1 MQDQYLME
9 VPQHE
14 RIGMAVDEMTT
25 PRDGPLPA
33 TVRPL
38 LQPRSPLEMLRRTV
52 WGRHAG
58 WSLGISLL
66 RNLRMAHKTAL
77 VALALLLPGGLLIH
91 DTLELWRER
100 HALHLGAVSSFGQ
113 YRALTE
119 LNLTLDGLFQQM
131 LRREQN
137 LPADQLPM
145 RRQQEAT
152 QYTVLEDALDLRSGV
167 PGSASAIE
175 RMARQLATSRDAML
189 ARLDDDT
196 PAAIPG
202 TPSPRWIAVIAYA
215 RDLQA
220 LRLALSTERA
230 LALDADVGV
239 RMLRS
244 GLADPQFQLMANLGR
259 LGRLGQRL
267 YAELS
272 NEVKVRD
279 MGLLMA
285 RSELLLDQSLPMF
298 DYVRDQRLIDPGEAE
313 RLMARLQAFL
323 KTTDSLLRIAAVAP
337 GSELALRSEIDA
349 SAFARK
355 VSEAVEASARLQTL
369 ALDAMEARIQASYQ
383 QHNERLIARATVFL
397 LLTLLGLYLMVCLHR
412 VMSGGLATLCL
423 QLDEVGR
430 GNLAVRP
437 RGWGQDEIGHAL
449 NTLGESASGMSRI
462 FETLDHSVTS
472 MAVQAEEMGA
482 HQRSLQDSSRQ
493 MVDGITEGT
502 KLIRT
507 FDAALGQC
515 AEGVDAA
522 AEQVRGMRVEAQRSR
537 EAMSGLGQR
546 MARMQA
552 RSREINRVIGLV
564 ETVAFQTK
572 LLSLNASVEAARA
585 GSAGR
590 GFAVVAQE
598 VRALAQRSEDAARTI
613 RHIVGQSVADI
624 DDSRQVSDR
633 VGRVVSRTA
642 DEFQSLDA
650 RMSALLALARTSH
663 QQSSLVCGINRDM
676 APATAEQTRLV
687 RRCAEACEALR
698 GEGDALRHT
707 LDQVTPRG

>member
-1 MQDQYLME
+1 MKHQN
-9 VPQHE
+9 E

-25 PRDGPLPA
+25 SAEPREGPLPA
-33 TVRPL
+33 TGWYGLPL
-38 LQPRSPLEMLRRTV
+38 RGSLEMLRRTV
-52 WGRHAG
+52 WGHHAG

-91 DTLELWRER
+91 DTLELWRDR

-131 LRREQN
+131 LRREQK

-145 RRQQEAT
+145 LRQQEAT
-152 QYTVLEDALDLRSGV
+152 QYQVLEDALDSRYGA
-167 PGSASAIE
+167 PGRDTTRE
-175 RMARQLATSRDAML
+175 RMVRQLGTSRDAML
-189 ARLDDDT
+189 AHLDDDT
-196 PAAIPG
+196 PAAVPG
-202 TPSPRWIAVIAYA
+202 TPSPRWVAVIAYA
-215 RDLQA
+215 RELQA

-239 RMLRS
+239 KMLRS
-244 GLADPQFQLMANLGR
+244 GLADPQFQLMAHLGR
-259 LGRLGQRL
+259 LGRIGQRL
-267 YAELS
+267 YVEPS
-272 NEVKVRD
+272 NEVRVRD

-285 RSELLLDQSLPMF
+285 RAELLLDQSQPMF
-298 DYVRDQRLIDPGEAE
+298 GYVRDQRLVDPGEAE
-313 RLMARLQAFL
+313 RLMARLNAFL
-323 KTTDSLLRIAAVAP
+323 KTTESLLRIAAVAP

-349 SAFARK
+349 PSFARK
-355 VSEAVEASARLQTL
+355 VSDAVEASARLQTL
-369 ALDAMEARIQASYQ
+369 ALDAMGARIQASYQ
-383 QHNERLIARATVFL
+383 QHNERLIGRAAVFL

-423 QLDEVGR
+423 QLDEIGR
-430 GNLAVRP
+430 GNLSVRP
-437 RGWGQDEIGHAL
+437 RGWGQDEIGQAL
-449 NTLGESASGMSRI
+449 NTLGQSASGLSRI

-472 MAVQAEEMGA
+472 MASRTEEMRTR
-482 HQRSLQDSSRQ
+482 QRSLQDSSRQ
-493 MVDGITEGT
+493 MADGIADGA
-502 KLIRT
+502 KRIRV

-515 AEGVDAA
+515 AEGAEAA
-522 AEQVRGMRVEAQRSR
+522 AEQVRGMRVDAQRSR

-633 VGRVVSRTA
+633 VGRVVIRAA

-650 RMSALLALARTSH
+650 RMSELLALARTSH
-663 QQSSLVCGINRDM
+663 QQSSQVCGINRDM

-687 RRCAEACEALR
+687 RQFAEACEALG
-698 GEGDALRHT
+698 GEGDALRHA
-707 LDQVTPRG
+707 LDQVTPKG